1 VLSVFRGLAVP
12 LIGVT
17 AAVVLLVG
25 CSSDETGTATTA
37 SNATASASSESAP
50 SDSAD
55 PTSSTP
61 EESGEINEI
70 DAEVGDCVNLTGTML
85 DAEIAPATC
94 GSVDSHYVIVA
105 KVADEASCPGD
116 IDQSYYEELNGDT
129 TGVLCLDIDWVVDK
143 CFEIGTGTDST
154 VQVPCTGTTGER
166 ILAVLPNTVDETNCP
181 EETETYYTYDERKKV
196 VCTVALS

>member
-1 VLSVFRGLAVP
+1 
-12 LIGVT
+12 LIGVAA
-17 AAVVLLVG
+17 AAVLLAG
-25 CSSDETGTATTA
+25 CSSNETGTATTA
-37 SNATASASSESAP
+37 SSTTASGSSESTA
-50 SDSAD
+50 SESAD

-94 GSVDSHYVIVA
+94 GSVDSHYTIVA
-105 KVADEASCPGD
+105 KVADENSCPSD
-116 IDQSYYEELNGDT
+116 VDQTYYEELNGAT
-129 TGVLCLDIDWVVDK
+129 TGVLCLDIDWVVGK
-143 CFEIGTGTDST
+143 CFEMGTGTDST